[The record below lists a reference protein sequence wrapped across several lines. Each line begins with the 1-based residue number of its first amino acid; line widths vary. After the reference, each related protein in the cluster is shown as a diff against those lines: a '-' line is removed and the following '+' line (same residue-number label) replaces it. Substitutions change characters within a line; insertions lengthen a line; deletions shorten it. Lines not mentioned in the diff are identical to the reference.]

1 MLKIETV
8 TTGSYK
14 ESLQTLLSK
23 FTKDRYK
30 NAHFCFYHFF
40 IPFFIIPLFCIL
52 FFIHEFPFIQDA

>member
-30 NAHFCFYHFF
+30 NAYFCFYHFF
-40 IPFFIIPLFCIL
+40 IPYSIL
-52 FFIHEFPFIQDA
+52 YP